1 MQYLRKAIEKKRQY
15 LIGLLVK
22 SGREYQHSEPA
33 LQKLTLTELEVIF
46 KKHSNRSRY

>member
-22 SGREYQHSEPA
+22 SGSEYQYSEPA